1 MESKKLV
8 DLVRTFIWESF
19 VPNEQPESLTE
30 DLDLIDSGVLDS
42 LAMVEVADF
51 LEGLS
56 GVPIETHELTRRN
69 IGSIG
74 AMVRFV
80 SSRQVAASS

>member
-1 MESKKLV
+1 MNNGQLLEQI
-8 DLVRTFIWESF
+8 RMFIWSSF
-19 VPNEQPESLTE
+19 VPNEPLEVLTE

-51 LEGLS
+51 LEELS
-56 GVPIETHELTRRN
+56 GLPIETQDLTRQN
-69 IGSIG
+69 VGSIG

-80 SSRQVAASS
+80 SRRLSAPNG

>member
-1 MESKKLV
+1 MEPN
-8 DLVRTFIWESF
+8 DLPHQIRTFIWQSF
-19 VPNEQPESLTE
+19 VPNEQPERLTE

-42 LAMVEVADF
+42 LAVVEVADF

-56 GVPIETHELTRRN
+56 GVPIQTHELTRRN

-80 SSRQVAASS
+80 CNRQLLTGG

>member
-1 MESKKLV
+1 MEREKLAELIRV
-8 DLVRTFIWESF
+8 FIWRSF

-30 DLDLIDSGVLDS
+30 ELDLIDSGVLDS

-56 GVPIETHELTRRN
+56 GTPIETHELTRRN

-80 SSRQVAASS
+80 SSRQPAASV

>member
-1 MESKKLV
+1 MESTELSQ
-8 DLVRTFIWESF
+8 RIHTFIWQSF
-19 VPNEQPESLTE
+19 VPNEQPERLTE

-56 GVPIETHELTRRN
+56 GVPIQTHELTKKN
-69 IGSIG
+69 VGSIG

-80 SSRQVAASS
+80 ANRQLATGG